1 MDSKVVSCDEAVL
14 PLRDGD
20 TLCNSGFVGNGTPDE
35 LLAGLERRFVATG
48 EPRDLT
54 LLFAA
59 GQGDGKERGLNRLGH
74 DGLLRRIVGGHWGWR
89 GGERMR
95 SARLTG
101 EVRC

>member
-14 PLRDGD
+14 LLRDGD

-35 LLAGLERRFVATG
+35 LLAGLERRFLATG

-59 GQGDGKERGLNRLGH
+59 GQGDGKERGLSPTTRLSSV
-74 DGLLRRIVGGHWGWR
+74 IANSV
-89 GGERMR
+89 ERM
-95 SARLTG
+95 SMA
-101 EVRC
+101 